1 MDGEMELMV
10 SWAILL
16 LKCQLNL
23 EKLDTFMIKTYEFEP
38 CLVVYGTLLLSIEK
52 VTGCSGRF
60 LSVSN
65 NILAGTA
72 MLPLSLASTSSE
84 VIIEV

>member
-1 MDGEMELMV
+1 MGLRSMIEENFMDGEMELMV

-38 CLVVYGTLLLSIEK
+38 CLVVYGTLLLLIEK
-52 VTGCSGRF
+52 VIFTHLVTTLRG
-60 LSVSN
+60 SV
-65 NILAGTA
+65 
-72 MLPLSLASTSSE
+72 P
-84 VIIEV
+84 